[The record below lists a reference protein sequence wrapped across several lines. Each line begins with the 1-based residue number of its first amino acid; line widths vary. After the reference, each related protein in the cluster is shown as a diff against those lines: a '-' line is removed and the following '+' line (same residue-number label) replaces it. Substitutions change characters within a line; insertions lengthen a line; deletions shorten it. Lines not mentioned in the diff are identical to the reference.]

1 MGKYILPFTEVQRGW
16 YEIEADSLE
25 QAKSLASDMDYM
37 VDLEPNYK
45 DGHVNWDENEIEEDT
60 YGM

>member
-1 MGKYILPFTEVQRGW
+1 MAKFILPFYEEQTGW

-45 DGHVNWDENEIEEDT
+45 DGHVDWDENDVVEDT
-60 YGM
+60 L

>member
-25 QAKSLASDMDYM
+25 QAKLLASDMDYM

-45 DGHVNWDENEIEEDT
+45 DGRVEWDENDVVEDT
-60 YGM
+60 YE

>member
-25 QAKSLASDMDYM
+25 QAKLLASDMDYM

-45 DGHVNWDENEIEEDT
+45 SGHVDWDENDVVEDT
-60 YGM
+60 L